1 MPEIIIEALNRIPV
15 EQQRVELVE
24 RKGIGHP
31 DSTCNVIMEKVAR
44 ALCHEYIAAFGRV
57 LHFNVDKMSCGWRH

>member
-31 DSTCNVIMEKVAR
+31 DTICDAVMEEVAR
-44 ALCHEYIAAFGRV
+44 ALCREYMWPYSAACFI
-57 LHFNVDKMSCGWRH
+57 ST